1 MEARAWRARP
11 RRDANS
17 NRRGWFPAP
26 TGVAGI
32 HAGDRGVPV
41 GGRSVR
47 SLAGRPLPAG
57 GSDRLGRHLRVH
69 CRSAPRWPSSWRVS
83 AGTGA
88 AAGIPGRCP
97 CSARGSPSAR
107 DVVGE
112 LVDSYCEWLLRERG
126 LAATTVRRYQATA
139 RRFLAQRAGG
149 VDLNDLTAA
158 RSAAFLLAPAGMT
171 PASRRGCRLTEP
183 GHSAGQLRPG
193 RPRSGSGTIRHH
205 GRPPGAGHRSGG
217 VRVTVIA
224 ATLQSPTQ
232 PIKSTWPHSLHG
244 CPALVASPVLLRD
257 ELGCARRPPPA
268 SVRYRL

>member
-47 SLAGRPLPAG
+47 SLTGRPLPAG

-97 CSARGSPSAR
+97 CSAGGSPSAR

-139 RRFLAQRAGG
+139 RRFLPQRAGG

-158 RSAAFLLAPAGMT
+158 EVSRVPAGT
-171 PASRRGCRLTEP
+171 GWHDTGVPPRLSTDRIRSLLDSCDPVDPVGIRNYSPSRPTAWSRSSERWCPGGRDRGD
-183 GHSAGQLRPG
+183 A
-193 RPRSGSGTIRHH
+193 
-205 GRPPGAGHRSGG
+205 A
-217 VRVTVIA
+217 VTHPTDQEHLA
-224 ATLQSPTQ
+224 A
-232 PIKSTWPHSLHG
+232 
-244 CPALVASPVLLRD
+244 
-257 ELGCARRPPPA
+257 
-268 SVRYRL
+268 

>member
-11 RRDANS
+11 RQDANS

-97 CSARGSPSAR
+97 CSAGGSPSAR

-139 RRFLAQRAGG
+139 RRFLSQRAGG

-158 RSAAFLLAPAGMT
+158 EVSAFLLAPAGMT
-171 PASRRGCRLTEP
+171 PASRRGCRLTESGLCWTVATRSTPVGIRNYSPARPTAWSRSSERWCP
-183 GHSAGQLRPG
+183 GDRDRGDA
-193 RPRSGSGTIRHH
+193 
-205 GRPPGAGHRSGG
+205 A
-217 VRVTVIA
+217 VTHTTDQEHLA
-224 ATLQSPTQ
+224 A
-232 PIKSTWPHSLHG
+232 
-244 CPALVASPVLLRD
+244 
-257 ELGCARRPPPA
+257 
-268 SVRYRL
+268 

>member
-139 RRFLAQRAGG
+139 RRFLSARRWRRSERPDRGRGQR
-149 VDLNDLTAA
+149 V
-158 RSAAFLLAPAGMT
+158 PAGT
-171 PASRRGCRLTEP
+171 GWHDSGVPPRLSTDRIRSLLDSCDPVGIRNYSPSRPTAWSRSSARWCPGDRDRGD
-183 GHSAGQLRPG
+183 A
-193 RPRSGSGTIRHH
+193 
-205 GRPPGAGHRSGG
+205 
-217 VRVTVIA
+217 A
-224 ATLQSPTQ
+224 ATHTTDQEHL
-232 PIKSTWPHSLHG
+232 
-244 CPALVASPVLLRD
+244 AA
-257 ELGCARRPPPA
+257 
-268 SVRYRL
+268 

>member
-1 MEARAWRARP
+1 MDRHSSGVLTLLWSEQGGQIRAGWSGMEARAWRARP
-11 RRDANS
+11 RQDANS

-47 SLAGRPLPAG
+47 SLAVRPLPVG

-97 CSARGSPSAR
+97 CSAGGSPSAR

-158 RSAAFLLAPAGMT
+158 EVSRVAAGVGWHDTDVPPRLSTDRIRSLLDSCDPVD
-171 PASRRGCRLTEP
+171 
-183 GHSAGQLRPG
+183 PG
-193 RPRSGSGTIRHH
+193 RDPELFAITADRLE
-205 GRPPGAGHRSGG
+205 P
-217 VRVTVIA
+217 VIA
-224 ATLQSPTQ
+224 AAVS
-232 PIKSTWPHSLHG
+232 
-244 CPALVASPVLLRD
+244 R
-257 ELGCARRPPPA
+257 
-268 SVRYRL
+268 